1 MRTITDKNH
10 RTIAFLEIETHIETQ
25 VDAFLVDRRAQR
37 KSEGTLGFYRQKLA
51 LFGEYCDA
59 QGITATTQL
68 TPTLIRN
75 FILWLQQRGHN
86 DGGVHAFYRTVRTF
100 LYWWEEE
107 YEPEG
112 WKNPI
117 RKVKPP
123 RVDKRLLDPASDRAV
138 SALLGVYSGGYLG
151 ARDKAAILFLCDTGC
166 RASEFT
172 GLNLA
177 DYHVSSG
184 AVVIRNGKGG
194 KGRTVFVGRK
204 TRRALRK
211 YLRQRPAD
219 SDRALWVTVGGDR
232 LTYSGLRQIVRR
244 RAHKAGVTP
253 PALHSLRRLFAVQC
267 LRNGMDLRRLQELM
281 GHADLQMLI
290 RYTKLVTDDL
300 RAAHLQASP
309 VDNADW

>member
-25 VDAFLVDRRAQR
+25 VDAFLVDRRAQS

-59 QGITATTQL
+59 QGITAITQL

-86 DGGVHAFYRTVRTF
+86 DGGVHAFYRTLRTF

-138 SALLGVYSGGYLG
+138 SALLGVCSGGYLG

-172 GLNLA
+172 GLNII
-177 DYHVSSG
+177 DYDVSSG

-204 TRRALRK
+204 TRRALRR
-211 YLRQRPAD
+211 YLRQRPSDA
-219 SDRALWVTVGGDR
+219 DRALWVTVGGDR
-232 LTYSGLRQIVRR
+232 LTYSGLRQILRR
-244 RAHKAGVTP
+244 RANKAGVTP
-253 PALHSLRRLFAVQC
+253 PVLHSFRHLFAVQC

>member
-10 RTIAFLEIETHIETQ
+10 RTIAFLETETHIETQ

-51 LFGEYCDA
+51 LFGEHCDA
-59 QGITATTQL
+59 QGITAITQL
-68 TPTLIRN
+68 TPSLIRN

-86 DGGVHAFYRTVRTF
+86 KGGVHAFYRTLRTF

-123 RVDKRLLDPASDRAV
+123 RVDKRLLDPASARAV
-138 SALLGVYSGGYLG
+138 SALLGVCSGGYLG

-172 GLNLA
+172 GLNII
-177 DYHVSSG
+177 DYDVSSG

-300 RAAHLQASP
+300 RDAHLQASP

>member
-25 VDAFLVDRRAQR
+25 VDAFLVDRRAQS

-123 RVDKRLLDPASDRAV
+123 RVDKRLLDPASNRAV
-138 SALLGVYSGGYLG
+138 SALLGVCSGGYLG

-172 GLNLA
+172 GLNVT
-177 DYHVSSG
+177 DYDVSSG

-219 SDRALWVTVGGDR
+219 ADRALWVTVGGDR
-232 LTYSGLRQIVRR
+232 LTYSGLRQIIRR
-244 RAHKAGVTP
+244 RADKAGVTP
-253 PALHSLRRLFAVQC
+253 PALHSFRRLFAVQC